1 MAMSAEQFQQL
12 LQAVMEIR
20 PPNAPTGSFSK
31 CTARFNGERSH
42 NTVDNF
48 ITTISIYKD
57 IEKIEDADALKGLP
71 LLLTG
76 TAATWW
82 QGVKNEVTTW
92 NEATTR
98 LRIAF
103 SPAKPAYQI
112 YLDIFNEPQKSKTP
126 IDEFICNKRALLA
139 QLPMNRHDEATQI
152 DLVYGLLDVKLRKE
166 VPRSEITSFTELL
179 TKARQVEAIE
189 NESHKSET
197 QGNDSKPCSTG
208 AIKKKIRCNFCHFRG
223 HTEDKGNTKQEAENV
238 KMDAKMET
246 SGLKSATTV
255 HCYGCGKAGFFRS
268 NCPDCSKKTTLEA
281 QAVHFYSINT
291 LIRSAA
297 EVPTIPARIC
307 GIKGQAHID
316 TAAKTSIAGAMLYK
330 LLQERHCSFV
340 ETQADITLAD
350 GRREQKRTTTIN
362 LVIMPDARDNR
373 TLLGID
379 FLEKAGIVLNLP
391 QRCWNFADEP
401 DKLFEF
407 VPQYHMVHGEPN
419 IKAQPLQP
427 TVNRQPLKET
437 TNICATE
444 VVRTSPFLEFF
455 ASPLPDEEVETIQH
469 SGYLGGNEDNRKYC
483 PEIIDDI
490 FRDSLPVT
498 YSPAKRAKYDLFMIN
513 VTLLDDEATNLSE
526 LQKSE
531 LNHVLICSIQVDL
544 PSQSEK
550 DIREGQLEDPALK
563 QIINDLENIAN
574 EERNQK
580 WINRGYFLHKGILY
594 RYTDDQE
601 DEDAKLV
608 IPSKEIKNILYA
620 YHDKPTAGHYGI
632 DKTMNQISRRYYW
645 NKMRQ
650 DIAKHVT
657 ACLACQRYKISN
669 KKPAGL
675 MQTHVVNQ
683 RFEVLAVDLFGPLPQ
698 SE

>member
-48 ITTISIYKD
+48 ITTINIYKD

-76 TAATWW
+76 TAAIWW

-92 NEATTR
+92 NETTTS

-103 SPAKPAYQI
+103 STAKPAYQI

-139 QLPMNRHDEATQI
+139 QLPIHRHDEATQI
-152 DLVYGLLDVKLRKE
+152 DLVYGLLHVKLRKE

-197 QGNDSKPCSTG
+197 PGNDSKPCSTG

-223 HTEDKGNTKQEAENV
+223 HTEDVCRKRQVAEKEKGNTKQETENV
-238 KMDAKMET
+238 KMDTKMET
-246 SGLKSATTV
+246 SGLKLATTV
-255 HCYGCGKAGFFRS
+255 HCYGCGKSGFFR
-268 NCPDCSKKTTLEA
+268 KA
-281 QAVHFYSINT
+281 QAVHFYSINI

-350 GRREQKRTTTIN
+350 GRREQKKVLTTYTTIEIGGRTTTIN
-362 LVIMPDARDNR
+362 LVIMPHARDNR

-401 DKLFEF
+401 NKLFEF
-407 VPQYHMVHGEPN
+407 VPQYHMVHREPN

-455 ASPLPDEEVETIQH
+455 ASPLPDEEVEMIQH

-490 FRDSLPVT
+490 FRDSLPLT
-498 YSPAKRAKYDLFMIN
+498 YSPAKRAKYDLFMIS

-526 LQKSE
+526 LQRSE
-531 LNHVLICSIQVDL
+531 LNHVLVTHRDRYMSIKFAIYDSVEVFHTCINL
-544 PSQSEK
+544 MITGNGGPIHFAKSQ
-550 DIREGQLEDPALK
+550 R
-563 QIINDLENIAN
+563 
-574 EERNQK
+574 
-580 WINRGYFLHKGILY
+580 
-594 RYTDDQE
+594 
-601 DEDAKLV
+601 
-608 IPSKEIKNILYA
+608 
-620 YHDKPTAGHYGI
+620 
-632 DKTMNQISRRYYW
+632 
-645 NKMRQ
+645 
-650 DIAKHVT
+650 
-657 ACLACQRYKISN
+657 
-669 KKPAGL
+669 
-675 MQTHVVNQ
+675 
-683 RFEVLAVDLFGPLPQ
+683 
-698 SE
+698 